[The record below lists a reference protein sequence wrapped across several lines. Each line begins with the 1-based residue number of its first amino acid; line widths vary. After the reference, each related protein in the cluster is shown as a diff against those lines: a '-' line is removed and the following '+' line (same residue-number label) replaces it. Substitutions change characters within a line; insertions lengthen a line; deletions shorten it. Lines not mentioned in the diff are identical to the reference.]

1 MEMTIQG
8 PVTGKGRVEPAPEL
22 KGKTTE
28 TAPETKGTTEETP
41 ETKEGRAE
49 PDKGTSKEK
58 EAPKKSVAEEG
69 FLGDFDI
76 STLSEE
82 GRLAY
87 EQLNKQFKSAYTKKL
102 ESVKKDRDKVE
113 AYDNFMSRPE
123 ENLKRAA
130 DQYGFKMVPKNQSS
144 TQAPQGDGLNEWQPQ
159 TWDEVFSRFE
169 ERVSKSLMGQFKPVF
184 DNLQSL
190 TTTNI
195 ERQLAEIDTDWKM
208 YEDDM
213 MANLRAHPTLAKD
226 VSQLY
231 KLSVPE
237 DVLKNKYTQAALKK
251 FEEKAKSSKISSKSS
266 VSASSAPV
274 NKKLT
279 FSEAVDEAKRRLA
292 TQT

>member
-8 PVTGKGRVEPAPEL
+8 PVSGKGRVEPAPEL
-22 KGKTTE
+22 KGKTSE

-41 ETKEGRAE
+41 VTTEGRAE
-49 PDKGTSKEK
+49 PDKGTSKKE

-87 EQLNKQFKSAYTKKL
+87 ETLNKQFKSAYTKKL
-102 ESVKKDRDKVE
+102 ESVKKDREKVE
-113 AYDNFMSRPE
+113 AYNNFMSNPE
-123 ENLKRAA
+123 DNLKRAA
-130 DQYGFKMVPKNQSS
+130 DQYGYKMVPKSQSANQA
-144 TQAPQGDGLNEWQPQ
+144 TQGDGLTDWQPQ

-184 DNLQSL
+184 DNLQNL
-190 TTTNI
+190 TSTNI
-195 ERQLAEIDTDWKM
+195 ERQLSDIDPDWKM

-213 MANLRAHPTLAKD
+213 MTNLKSHPTLAKD
-226 VSQLY
+226 VSKLY

-237 DVLKNKYTQAALKK
+237 DVLKNKYTQVALKK

>member
-8 PVTGKGRVEPAPEL
+8 PITGKGRVEPAPEL

-28 TAPETKGTTEETP
+28 PVTPETKGTTEETP
-41 ETKEGRAE
+41 VTTEGRAE
-49 PDKGTSKEK
+49 PDKGTSKKE
-58 EAPKKSVAEEG
+58 EAPKKSATEES
-69 FLGDFDI
+69 FLGEFDI

-87 EQLNKQFKSAYTKKL
+87 EHLNKQFKSAYTKKL
-102 ESVKKDRDKVE
+102 ESVKKDREKVE
-113 AYDNFMSRPE
+113 AYNNFMSNPE
-123 ENLKRAA
+123 DNLKRAA
-130 DQYGFKMVPKNQSS
+130 DQYGYKMVPKGQTNQIV
-144 TQAPQGDGLNEWQPQ
+144 QGDGLNDWQPQ

-184 DNLQSL
+184 DNLQNL
-190 TTTNI
+190 TSTNI
-195 ERQLAEIDTDWKM
+195 ERQLTDIDPDWKM
-208 YEDDM
+208 YEEDM
-213 MANLRAHPTLAKD
+213 MSNLKAHPTLAKD
-226 VSQLY
+226 VSKLY

-237 DVLKNKYTQAALKK
+237 DVLKNKYTQVALKK

-279 FSEAVDEAKRRLA
+279 FTEAVDEAKRRLA

>member
-8 PVTGKGRVEPAPEL
+8 PITGKGRVEPAPEL

-28 TAPETKGTTEETP
+28 PVTPETKGTTEETP
-41 ETKEGRAE
+41 VTTEGRAE
-49 PDKGTSKEK
+49 PDKGTSKKE
-58 EAPKKSVAEEG
+58 EAPKKSATEES
-69 FLGDFDI
+69 FLGEFDI

-102 ESVKKDRDKVE
+102 ESVKKDREKVE
-113 AYDNFMSRPE
+113 AYNNFMSNPE
-123 ENLKRAA
+123 DNLKRAA
-130 DQYGFKMVPKNQSS
+130 DQYGYKMVPKGQTNQIV
-144 TQAPQGDGLNEWQPQ
+144 QGDGLNDWQPQ

-184 DNLQSL
+184 DNLQNL
-190 TTTNI
+190 TSTNI
-195 ERQLAEIDTDWKM
+195 ERQLTDIDPDWKM
-208 YEDDM
+208 YEEDM
-213 MANLRAHPTLAKD
+213 MSNLKAHPTLAKD
-226 VSQLY
+226 VSKLY

-237 DVLKNKYTQAALKK
+237 DVLKNKYTQVALKK

-279 FSEAVDEAKRRLA
+279 FTEAVDEAKRRLA